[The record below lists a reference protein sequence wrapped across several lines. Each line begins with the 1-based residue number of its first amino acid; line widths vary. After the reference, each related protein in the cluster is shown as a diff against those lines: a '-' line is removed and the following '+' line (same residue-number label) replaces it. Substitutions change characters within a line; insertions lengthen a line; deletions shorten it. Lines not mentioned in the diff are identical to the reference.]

1 MDTSLEEYSACSDD
15 HLIADDLRTE
25 DVDRQVWGRQDWVF
39 PPPRLQATSREFP
52 DSETESLRV
61 VVEIGLE
68 RNIVIFDPHP
78 LHSDLTRVLIDK
90 QGEFQSALPHEGVQR
105 VL

>member
-1 MDTSLEEYSACSDD
+1 M
-15 HLIADDLRTE
+15 
-25 DVDRQVWGRQDWVF
+25 F
-39 PPPRLQATSREFP
+39 PPPRLQTTSREFP
-52 DSETESLRV
+52 DSETESHRV

-90 QGEFQSALPHEGVQR
+90 QSEFRSTLPHEGAQR
-105 VL
+105 VLEI

>member
-1 MDTSLEEYSACSDD
+1 MFFSL
-15 HLIADDLRTE
+15 
-25 DVDRQVWGRQDWVF
+25 
-39 PPPRLQATSREFP
+39 RLQVTPRITR

-61 VVEIGLE
+61 VVEMGLE

-78 LHSDLTRVLIDK
+78 LHSDLLTGRQEGF
-90 QGEFQSALPHEGVQR
+90 QGALPHEGVRR